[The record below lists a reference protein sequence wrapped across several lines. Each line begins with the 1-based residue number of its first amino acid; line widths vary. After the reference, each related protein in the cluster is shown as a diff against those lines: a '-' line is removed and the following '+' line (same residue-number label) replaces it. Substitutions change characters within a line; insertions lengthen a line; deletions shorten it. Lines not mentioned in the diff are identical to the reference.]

1 MNKEDFFDIYSGF
14 IKKDVFIEELNKID
28 KYMYENNIKYELKI
42 MKTSSLF
49 KFNILLNQSIKNKNI
64 RIETKIPINYE
75 YK

>member
-28 KYMYENNIKYELKI
+28 KYMNENNIKYELKI
-42 MKTSSLF
+42 LKNNSLF
-49 KFNILLNQSIKNKNI
+49 RFNILLNESIKNKNI
-64 RIETKIPINYE
+64 RIETIIPINYE